1 VLQTFSTVGYGDVST
16 AQTKERIFRLVVM
29 MVGTVIYTLY
39 TSLIVDWFIAETI
52 NIHKKNEHEFM
63 IEKMQAKYSIRGE
76 PKRLLNL
83 LGDSVYTEGLEDEI
97 NFARLLPNQMSDKVL
112 KFIWKNYLNKL
123 PLIQDE
129 SLNFFMMVM
138 KKSSFR
144 RCI

>member
-1 VLQTFSTVGYGDVST
+1 M
-16 AQTKERIFRLVVM
+16 I
-29 MVGTVIYTLY
+29 VGTVIYTLY

-63 IEKMQAKYSIRGE
+63 IEKLQAKYSIRGE
-76 PKRLLNL
+76 PKRFLNL

-97 NFARLLPNQMSDKVL
+97 NFARLLPNQMSDKLL
-112 KFIWKNYLNKL
+112 KYIWKVYLNKL